1 MIERNF
7 PTDSPKYYAV
17 SNYKHKLPNAYGS
30 PSEIPLIYSLHFNGT
45 DLYRT
50 QDQLTVD
57 DRVIFLKYNKKER
70 KKLRNEI
77 NKNKH

>member
-1 MIERNF
+1 MLYQIINTNF
-7 PTDSPKYYAV
+7 
-17 SNYKHKLPNAYGS
+17 NNAYGS
-30 PSEIPLIYSLHFNGT
+30 PSEIQTIYSLHFNGI

-57 DRVIFLKYNKKER
+57 DRVIFFLNNKKER

>member
-1 MIERNF
+1 M
-7 PTDSPKYYAV
+7 
-17 SNYKHKLPNAYGS
+17 
-30 PSEIPLIYSLHFNGT
+30 
-45 DLYRT
+45 

-57 DRVIFLKYNKKER
+57 DRVIFLKNNKKER